1 MHLTNGVTLNFI
13 KTKKFKDI
21 GISIR
26 FRSEIQKELAPA
38 RSILALMLCDRCQ
51 SYNTKQKMSM
61 HQDEMYGAGLSAQTA
76 GYGASQIVEIK
87 AKIINPSF
95 LEKGNSLLRDI
106 FQFLNEIIFHPLL
119 NEEIFQESKQI
130 LCAKI
135 DRMMDE
141 PSQYAITQGLKL
153 AGKDTP
159 LGLSAVG
166 EEADIEK
173 LTLQDIV
180 DVYQD
185 MVNKDI
191 IDIMICGDIHENQ
204 ITKQVKELLPFSSR
218 ENIVNTWYCVNH
230 DVSDEKC
237 IEYKNIS
244 QSYIMMIWFTNISIL
259 DPMYY
264 PLRVANAMLGQYSTS
279 LLFQEVREKHSLCY
293 SIFSNLISYDGALG
307 VTTGIEKENI
317 DQTVSLINTQFSRL
331 QNGDFDDR
339 LIDVS
344 RQMIINSL
352 KASDDNMNSLIAQC
366 YQNLLLGKQRTTQDL
381 VQLIEQVTRDE
392 IIEAISKS
400 ERKMT
405 FIVTKEDQHEE
416 R

>member
-1 MHLTNGVTLNFI
+1 MYLTNGVTLNFI

-26 FRSEIQKELAPA
+26 FRSEIKKELAPA
-38 RSILALMLCDRCQ
+38 RSILALMMCDRCQ
-51 SYNTKQKMSM
+51 KYDTKQRMSM
-61 HQDEMYGAGLSAQTA
+61 RQDDMYGASLSAQTA

-95 LEKGNSLLRDI
+95 LENDNTLLCDI

-130 LCAKI
+130 LCAKV

-153 AGKDTP
+153 AGKDSP
-159 LGLSAVG
+159 LELSAVG
-166 EEADIEK
+166 EREDIEK
-173 LTLQDIV
+173 LTLQHLI
-180 DVYQD
+180 DVYHA
-185 MVNKDI
+185 MVNEDI
-191 IDIMICGDIHENQ
+191 IDIIICGDIEEAE
-204 ITKQVKELLPFSSR
+204 ITKQVQTSLPFSSR
-218 ENIVNTWYCVNH
+218 ENCLKTWYCVEN
-230 DVSDEKC
+230 DIQDETMT
-237 IEYKNIS
+237 EYKNIS

-259 DPMYY
+259 DPLYY

-293 SIFSNLISYDGALG
+293 SIFSNLISYDAALG
-307 VTTGIEKENI
+307 ITTGIEKENI
-317 DQTVSLINTQFSRL
+317 DKTITLINEQFTRL
-331 QNGDFDDR
+331 QQGDFDDA
-339 LIDVS
+339 LVDVS

-366 YQNLLLGKQRTTQDL
+366 YQNLLLGKQRTTNDF

-392 IIEAISKS
+392 VVEAISKC

-416 R
+416 G